1 MLDDAEVDD
10 DEDARARAE
19 QDLNRRDRR
28 EGRGMDHLMYDD
40 EDDDVGLLCNNIYT
54 TLYR

>member
-1 MLDDAEVDD
+1 MLDDNEVDD

-40 EDDDVGLLCNNIYT
+40 EDDDVGSLCNHIYS
-54 TLYR
+54 TL